1 MSVQIE
7 KNTTKTPSPPLGEK
21 ERKGPRQTPDDDDDD
36 DDVDVER
43 RATMMMNLKK
53 NKSRASST
61 ARNRPNANS
70 TTHPSRTPLKVNV
83 SMDSNTTFW
92 CSFSELANFFYL

>member
-36 DDVDVER
+36 DVDVER

-53 NKSRASST
+53 KIPISRVV
-61 ARNRPNANS
+61 NRPKPPKRELYHA
-70 TTHPSRTPLKVNV
+70 PFQ
-83 SMDSNTTFW
+83 NT
-92 CSFSELANFFYL
+92 SQS

>member
-36 DDVDVER
+36 DVDVER

-53 NKSRASST
+53 NQISRVV
-61 ARNRPNANS
+61 NRPKPPKRELYHA
-70 TTHPSRTPLKVNV
+70 PFQ
-83 SMDSNTTFW
+83 NT
-92 CSFSELANFFYL
+92 SQS

>member
-36 DDVDVER
+36 VDVER

-53 NKSRASST
+53 KIQISRVV
-61 ARNRPNANS
+61 NRPKPPKRELYHA
-70 TTHPSRTPLKVNV
+70 PFQ
-83 SMDSNTTFW
+83 NT
-92 CSFSELANFFYL
+92 SQS

>member
-36 DDVDVER
+36 DDDVDVER

-53 NKSRASST
+53 KIQISRVV
-61 ARNRPNANS
+61 NRPKPPKRELYHA
-70 TTHPSRTPLKVNV
+70 PFQ
-83 SMDSNTTFW
+83 NT
-92 CSFSELANFFYL
+92 SQS

>member
-21 ERKGPRQTPDDDDDD
+21 ERKGPRQTPDDDD
-36 DDVDVER
+36 VDVER

-53 NKSRASST
+53 KKSKSRASST

>member
-36 DDVDVER
+36 VER

-53 NKSRASST
+53 KIQISRVV
-61 ARNRPNANS
+61 NRPKPPKRELYHA
-70 TTHPSRTPLKVNV
+70 PFQ
-83 SMDSNTTFW
+83 NT
-92 CSFSELANFFYL
+92 SQS

>member
-36 DDVDVER
+36 VER
-43 RATMMMNLKK
+43 RRATTTMMNLKK
-53 NKSRASST
+53 KNPNLSRVV
-61 ARNRPNANS
+61 NRPKPPKRELYHA
-70 TTHPSRTPLKVNV
+70 PFQ
-83 SMDSNTTFW
+83 NT
-92 CSFSELANFFYL
+92 SQS

>member
-21 ERKGPRQTPDDDDDD
+21 ERKGPRQTPDDDD
-36 DDVDVER
+36 VDVER

-53 NKSRASST
+53 KIQISRVV
-61 ARNRPNANS
+61 NRPKPPKRELYHA
-70 TTHPSRTPLKVNV
+70 PFQ
-83 SMDSNTTFW
+83 NT
-92 CSFSELANFFYL
+92 SQS

>member
-21 ERKGPRQTPDDDDDD
+21 ERKGPSQTPDD

-43 RATMMMNLKK
+43 RATMMTVLLDLGPGATRHTE
-53 NKSRASST
+53 SRLGGE
-61 ARNRPNANS
+61 RG
-70 TTHPSRTPLKVNV
+70 
-83 SMDSNTTFW
+83 D
-92 CSFSELANFFYL
+92 E